1 MICGRW
7 HVLGTCQ
14 NPGFAGGGSLAGGEA
29 QTYHAR
35 MGRNRRWW
43 RARGAALAVLALA
56 LAGCVQNA
64 PLDSLD
70 PKGPFAERI
79 NGLFWPVFWVAVV
92 IFVLVEG
99 AILVAAVVFRD
110 RPGRAE
116 PKQTHGSPRLEVV
129 WTVIPALILAGIAVP
144 TVSAVFDLTKCGSGA
159 MSIEVIAHQW
169 WFEYRYPE
177 EGGVVTANVL
187 VIPAGQEVCLSM
199 TSEDV
204 LHNFWVPNLNGK
216 RYLIP
221 GQTTTLR
228 LQADEPGEF
237 WGHCAEFC
245 GLSHSLMRARVEAVP
260 TAEFDAWIDA
270 QRQPAPVP
278 AEGTAAAVGLA
289 VFEARACTQ
298 CHFISGTND
307 VANPF
312 GPNLTHFASRH
323 VFAGATLP
331 EQDEDRRDALKR
343 WIANPP
349 EVKPGSFMPDLGL
362 TEQEIEDVI
371 AYLETLQ

>member
-1 MICGRW
+1 M
-7 HVLGTCQ
+7 
-14 NPGFAGGGSLAGGEA
+14 
-29 QTYHAR
+29 
-35 MGRNRRWW
+35 
-43 RARGAALAVLALA
+43 AALGCLALA
-56 LAGCVQNA
+56 LTACIENA

-70 PKGPFAERI
+70 AKGPFAERI
-79 NGLFWPVFWVAVV
+79 NGLFWPVFWVATI

-99 AILVAAVVFRD
+99 AILVAAIVFRD

-116 PKQTHGSPRLEVV
+116 PRQLHGSSRLEVL
-129 WTVIPALILAGIAVP
+129 WTAIPTLILAGIAFP
-144 TVSAVFDLTKCGSGA
+144 TVSAVFDLTKCGGDA
-159 MSIEVIAHQW
+159 MPVEIIGHQW
-169 WFEYRYPE
+169 WFEYRYPQAD
-177 EGGVVTANVL
+177 VVTANVL
-187 VIPAGQEVCLSM
+187 VIPAGKEICASM

-216 RYLIP
+216 RYLVP

-228 LQADEPGEF
+228 LQAYEPGEY

-245 GLSHSLMRARVEAVP
+245 GLSHSLMRARVQAVP
-260 TAEFDAWIDA
+260 AAEFEAWIEA
-270 QRQPAPVP
+270 QQQPAPVP

-289 VFEARACTQ
+289 VFQARACTQ
-298 CHFISGTND
+298 CHSIAGTND
-307 VANPF
+307 VENPF

-331 EQDEDRRDALKR
+331 EQGEEWSDALKR

-349 EVKPGSFMPDLGL
+349 EVKPGSYMPDLGL